1 MDLIV
6 FLFTSYLS
14 VKDSE
19 FVEYIKLKKLAYD
32 EAAPGANAL
41 TPEHLMSLALSK
53 YHQLK
58 QANVWR
64 QKSKAEETI
73 IALTAKLKQAET
85 LLSKQLKVPGK
96 KEAPTDDGNKD
107 KGKNKREFKVA
118 AWKRERPPN
127 GKGTIQKN
135 GKTYHWCD
143 HHGYYTLSHET
154 KDCQLTS
161 EQKQEHKKRR
171 NEYEKSKKSR

>member
-96 KEAPTDDGNKD
+96 KETPTNDGNKD
-107 KGKNKREFKVA
+107 KGKNKREFSKVA
-118 AWKRERPPN
+118 ASWKRECPSPMARAPSRKTAKLTT
-127 GKGTIQKN
+127 GVTIMVTTRCHTRQR
-135 GKTYHWCD
+135 TV
-143 HHGYYTLSHET
+143 S
-154 KDCQLTS
+154 
-161 EQKQEHKKRR
+161 
-171 NEYEKSKKSR
+171 